1 MIHAM
6 CVWQEGGK
14 RTATIACK
22 TSAKIICIRR
32 EAFQQ
37 MLLDDR
43 SDVSIHG
50 NGKRRRSS
58 IVQDAVSA
66 ISELGARRRIEAPPS
81 PLQRISTKMHA
92 ISKEASS
99 KTLHKVAANFA
110 ASERSRSD
118 VNHPIALNGPEDTS
132 AEMNRQQ
139 QALIQRAAN
148 ARAIMEAWQSVVE
161 ALSGATATPATGNQ
175 RHRCSTLLSIP
186 LPEKLTEA
194 QALTPLTALYSQCM
208 LRVLGYR
215 AGSPS
220 LPVAARSHA
229 LLRLA
234 CSAEGPSEIAWRKSS
249 LCSAC
254 ACGFACT
261 CVPAHMGSLCGR
273 PSW

>member
-1 MIHAM
+1 
-6 CVWQEGGK
+6 
-14 RTATIACK
+14 
-22 TSAKIICIRR
+22 
-32 EAFQQ
+32 

-66 ISELGARRRIEAPPS
+66 ISELGARRRTEAPPS
-81 PLQRISTKMHA
+81 PLQRVSNKMHA

-118 VNHPIALNGPEDTS
+118 VNHAIALNGPEVTS
-132 AEMNRQQ
+132 VEMNRQQ

-148 ARAIMEAWQSVVE
+148 ARAIIEAWQSVVE
-161 ALSGATATPATGNQ
+161 ALSGATATPATGNP

-186 LPEKLTEA
+186 LPEKLTEV
-194 QALTPLTALYSQCM
+194 QALTPLTALWYPQCM
-208 LRVLGYR
+208 LRVLGYC

-234 CSAEGPSEIAWRKSS
+234 TASAEGPSEIAWRMSS
-249 LCSAC
+249 LSAARAHVVSYARACLHTWAHC
-254 ACGFACT
+254 AG
-261 CVPAHMGSLCGR
+261 AHRGKRLHVLPWRAGR
-273 PSW
+273 LDGGRG